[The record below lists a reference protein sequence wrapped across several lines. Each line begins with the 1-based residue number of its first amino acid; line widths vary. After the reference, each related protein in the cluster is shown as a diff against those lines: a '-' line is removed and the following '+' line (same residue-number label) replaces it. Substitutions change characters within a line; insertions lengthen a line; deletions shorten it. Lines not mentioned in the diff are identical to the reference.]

1 VQRRK
6 SIKASALIGAHTRSR
21 ARPCTFAR
29 LDARDRR
36 NAKLIARFLPG
47 TIAEIADRAGM
58 NRQYVRQIVSEL
70 AAGGWVR
77 VAPKKVGI
85 RREAIVMKGEHR

>member
-1 VQRRK
+1 
-6 SIKASALIGAHTRSR
+6 
-21 ARPCTFAR
+21 
-29 LDARDRR
+29 
-36 NAKLIARFLPG
+36 
-47 TIAEIADRAGM
+47 M